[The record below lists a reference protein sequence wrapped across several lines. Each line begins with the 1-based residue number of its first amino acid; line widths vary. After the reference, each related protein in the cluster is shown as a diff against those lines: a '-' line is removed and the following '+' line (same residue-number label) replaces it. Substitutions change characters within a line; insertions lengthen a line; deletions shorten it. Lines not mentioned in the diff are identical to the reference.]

1 MKILEKLFGAN
12 TNTPAQSDGL
22 QQEEREALIDLLL
35 YCKFADNHLSL
46 AEETVLHQEITQFN
60 WESEVDVD
68 VYIDSATAKIR
79 TANTAPHREKK
90 LLEQVGQRL
99 ISAYAKETARALVA
113 KLFQADGETEVEKA
127 FAEKI
132 AVYLS

>member
-1 MKILEKLFGAN
+1 MKILEKLFGA
-12 TNTPAQSDGL
+12 NTPAQSDGL

-46 AEETVLHQEITQFN
+46 TEETVLHKEITLFQ

-68 VYIDSATAKIR
+68 VYIASATAKIR

-99 ISAYAKETARALVA
+99 GSDYAKETARTLVA
-113 KLFQADGETEVEKA
+113 KLFQADGETEAEKA

-132 AVYLS
+132 SVYLSR